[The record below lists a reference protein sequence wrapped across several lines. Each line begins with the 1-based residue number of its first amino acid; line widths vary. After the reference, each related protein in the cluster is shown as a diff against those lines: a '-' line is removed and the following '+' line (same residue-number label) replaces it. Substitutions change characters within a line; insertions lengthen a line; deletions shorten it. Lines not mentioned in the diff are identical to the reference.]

1 MILVDLCQIL
11 TDRPV
16 KSTSL
21 CKVLLRINGHDSRQV
36 ASDVWNLPGLR
47 NGEHDSRF
55 DVWDLPWSVDMIL
68 VLTCEIHRP
77 ISLVHLSDPTPR
89 I

>member
-21 CKVLLRINGHDSRQV
+21 CKVLLRIGGHDSRQV
-36 ASDVWNLPGLR
+36 AADVWENRPGLR
-47 NGEHDSRF
+47 NGEHDSRL
-55 DVWDLPWSVDMIL
+55 DVWNSPTYITGPSIRSDAADIIL
-68 VLTCEIHRP
+68 GRV
-77 ISLVHLSDPTPR
+77 S
-89 I
+89 